1 MAKNK
6 RQSTVFRLSKI
17 NEDPAT
23 VGKYYPVSSRIPSV
37 DEIYDDTS
45 GKNRKIRYVIGEQT
59 IFEDEQKS
67 DRPVIG
73 DVVFTNGL
81 LVVPFQKPTLRDF
94 LRASN
99 YNQDN
104 PDRIPGANAIF
115 HEVNNEFDAQR
126 EVEALESEFAAI
138 EVAMQMSPEQIIGV
152 SKVLGINTDRSMYE
166 IKHDFLQFVKQNP
179 NDFLD
184 SLDDPRVD
192 RKQRII
198 EAEEAGIIINN
209 KNKRTIDWGGV
220 NGKSITITP
229 VGVDGLDHLT
239 EFTFEKEGE
248 EVYSRICRLLEK
260 SLKIDDAPEF
270 VAENEMIEVETKPK
284 KKTSSKK

>member
-6 RQSTVFRLSKI
+6 RQSTMFRLSRI
-17 NEDPAT
+17 NEEPAT
-23 VGKYYPVSSRIPSV
+23 AGKFYPVSARIPSV
-37 DEIYDDTS
+37 DEIYDEKT
-45 GKNRKIRYVIGEQT
+45 GKNRKIRYVIGEQS
-59 IFEDEQKS
+59 IFVDEQKS
-67 DRPVIG
+67 DKPVIG
-73 DVVFTNGL
+73 DVVFTNGIL
-81 LVVPFQKPTLRDF
+81 IVPFQKPTLRDF

-99 YNQDN
+99 YNEDN
-104 PDRIPGANAIF
+104 PDRIPGMNAIF
-115 HEVNNEFDAQR
+115 HEVNNEYDAQR
-126 EVEALESEFAAI
+126 EVEALENEFAAI
-138 EVAMQMSPEQIIGV
+138 EVAMQMTPEQIIGV

-166 IKHDFLQFVKQNP
+166 IKHDFLQFVKHNP
-179 NDFLD
+179 NDFLN

-198 EAEEAGIIINN
+198 EAEEAKIIINN
-209 KNKRTIDWGGV
+209 KSKRTIDWGGV
-220 NGKSITITP
+220 NGQSITIVP

-260 SLKIDDAPEF
+260 SLT
-270 VAENEMIEVETKPK
+270 VEETPVSK